1 MKHFEY
7 GLAVERQAATQL
19 ALVLAKRILAL
30 AGKDWAV
37 LDNHLGV
44 VERHALHGDRST
56 LKADLLLRRIN
67 IQRSRTN
74 PSLGRGAEILP
85 PESVLGR

>member
-1 MKHFEY
+1 MKCI
-7 GLAVERQAATQL
+7 
-19 ALVLAKRILAL
+19 LVPASE
-30 AGKDWAV
+30 DWAV
-37 LDNHLGV
+37 LDHCLGV
-44 VERHALHGDRST
+44 VGRRGLHGDRST